1 MVKGVQFEL
10 AILERN
16 RKREFKKEKSNSKR
30 RPIEGLLFEWGNE
43 VAWFSF
49 SSAEGWFKGVNL
61 APKEKV
67 LAEPGD
73 EMQFLQHCCGCKGF
87 RLLLPQRR
95 KNAKVRLLIN
105 KLFYKY
111 TVQPRFARRTIYKA
125 Q

>member
-1 MVKGVQFEL
+1 MLPSRGVFSW
-10 AILERN
+10 
-16 RKREFKKEKSNSKR
+16 EKWASEAR
-30 RPIEGLLFEWGNE
+30 FACFP
-43 VAWFSF
+43 
-49 SSAEGWFKGVNL
+49 SARGWFKGVNL

-73 EMQFLQHCCGCKGF
+73 EMQFSQQCCGCKGF